1 MAGCI
6 RRVPGSQSWIPGVFL
21 NAIWNGAVLFGIF
34 LSAGFS
40 AENERILRIDRI
52 EPIKNLS
59 ECVQGADAESFQIGT
74 GSPAGVN
81 LKTLLG
87 PEKKA
92 FAEAMN
98 AIGNPV
104 LRMAEMSRYA
114 WDGAAETD
122 ILRGQKDSAE
132 WWYAPEDFHRFCRE
146 QGVKV
151 IGFFDT
157 YRWYDEGKKSFVDLR
172 DPKTKLVSALSD
184 EDLASLVAANRKKIR
199 WVKKNDYADRYVAW
213 EIGNENYAPFRD
225 VPEAYARIALAL
237 TSMAQEEIPES
248 RTSVNIFVCA
258 PNDENLTG
266 NLAGRRPTDIS
277 NTYDRWRVWTSLM
290 LKALGEGAKKI
301 HFASVHLYGTS
312 LNYNANQKGLD
323 THDRF
328 VAAHSNATHLRFL
341 VTEWRFTAGDD
352 LIGHRSFKIGALWN
366 AKLTLTFLA
375 HPRVDAT
382 SSHELT
388 TFSGLL
394 YVNDGSIWRTQGLEK
409 NKKPV
414 VAIPAKAGSP
424 AIDLGPFGPVMKM
437 ANDLVNKYPLLI
449 EHRADL
455 GENSSALFSSEVT
468 SQGGKAGRDLEYL
481 LALSKNKDSLGG
493 LAVNTLETPMRLSL
507 QGKFRIAAARSLTCA
522 EGKVFEPEIPG
533 EAKAWMVKDVSA
545 ADGHISLAPL
555 SVTYF
560 EAKSY

>member
-1 MAGCI
+1 MKTILNGTI
-6 RRVPGSQSWIPGVFL
+6 LFL
-21 NAIWNGAVLFGIF
+21 L
-34 LSAGFS
+34 LSSAGVS
-40 AENERILRIDRI
+40 NPIERVLRIDKL
-52 EPIKNLS
+52 EPIKDLR

-74 GSPAGVN
+74 ASPAGVN

-87 PEKKA
+87 PEKKS

-114 WDGAAETD
+114 WEGAEETD
-122 ILRGQKDSAE
+122 ILRAQKDSAD
-132 WWYAPEDFHRFCRE
+132 WWYAPEDFHRFCKE
-146 QGVKV
+146 QGIQI

-157 YRWYDEGKKSFVDLR
+157 YRWFDSVKKTHIDLR
-172 DPKTKLVSALSD
+172 DPKTKLVSAISD
-184 EDLASLVAANRKKIR
+184 AELASLVAANRKKIN
-199 WVKKNDYADRYVAW
+199 WVKKNGYTDRYVAW

-225 VPEAYARIALAL
+225 VPEVYARIALAL
-237 TSMAQEEIPES
+237 TKMAKEEIPES

-266 NLAGRRPTDIS
+266 NLANRRPTDIS

-290 LKALGEGAKKI
+290 LKGLGVEARGI

-323 THDRF
+323 THARF
-328 VAAHSNATHLRFL
+328 VAAHPNAAHLRFL

-352 LIGHRSFKIGALWN
+352 LIGHRNFKMGALWN

-375 HPRVDAT
+375 HPQVDYTGA
-382 SSHELT
+382 HELT

-394 YVNDGSIWRTQGLEK
+394 YVNDGKVWRTQGTEK
-409 NKKPV
+409 NKKPI

-424 AIDLGPFGPVMKM
+424 AVEPGPFGPVMRM
-437 ANDLVNKYPLLI
+437 ANDLVRKYPLLI
-449 EHRADL
+449 EHKADL

-468 SQGGKAGRDLEYL
+468 GGKDDGSSGRDLEYL
-481 LALSKNKDSLGG
+481 IAVSQKKDSLGG
-493 LAVNTLETPMRLSL
+493 IAVNTLSTPIRVSL
-507 QGKFRIAAARSLTCA
+507 KGRFRIASARSLTCA
-522 EGKVFEPEIPG
+522 EAMVFEPEIPG
-533 EAKAWMVKDVSA
+533 EAKAWSVKDLSPAEGWVT
-545 ADGHISLAPL
+545 LAPL

-560 EAKSY
+560 EAKGL